1 MAQKRTSAVK
11 ADTRKKKD
19 QRVDGPKVSL
29 SQTQQVNLSTGS
41 DKAFAYNY
49 VNRGSD

>member
-1 MAQKRTSAVK
+1 MQKRSSVK

-19 QRVDGPKVSL
+19 PRVDGPKVSL

-41 DKAFAYNY
+41 DNKTFAYNY
-49 VNRGSD
+49 VNRGSDQ

>member
-1 MAQKRTSAVK
+1 MAQKRSSVNK

-19 QRVDGPKVSL
+19 PRVDGPKVSL

-41 DKAFAYNY
+41 DNK
-49 VNRGSD
+49 